1 MVMHAINALRRSLPD
16 ASCAIVVAPDRVDYW
31 HELCRQHRFNS
42 PAVVVGGDTRWQS
55 VKNALDAAP
64 ADAEVVAIHDGA
76 RPLPSAAVIQ
86 AVTDA
91 LTEPAVHGAVPA
103 VAVTDSL
110 RMVTYEGSKPVDRS
124 LLRAVQ
130 TPQVFRAELL
140 RQAYRLPYQP
150 TFTDDASVMEAAGF
164 TAIALTEGSPDNIKI
179 TNPRDIAIAE
189 AIMQL
194 SAQ

>member
-1 MVMHAINALRRSLPD
+1 MHAINALRHALPE
-16 ASCAIVVAPDRVDYW
+16 ASCAIVLAADRVDFW
-31 HELCRQHRFNS
+31 RELCRQHRFDS
-42 PAVVVGGDTRWQS
+42 PAVIVGGDTRWQS

-64 ADAEVVAIHDGA
+64 AEAEVVAIHDGA

-91 LTEPAVHGAVPA
+91 LTEPTVHGAVPA

-110 RMVTYEGSKPVDRS
+110 RMVTDGVSKPVDRS

-140 RQAYRLPYQP
+140 RRAYQLPYQP

-164 TAIALTEGSPDNIKI
+164 STIALTPGSPDNLKI

-189 AIMQL
+189 AIMNL
-194 SAQ
+194 SAK

>member
-1 MVMHAINALRRSLPD
+1 MHAINALRHALPE
-16 ASCAIVVAPDRVDYW
+16 ASCAIVLAADRVDFW
-31 HELCRQHRFNS
+31 RELCRQHRFDS
-42 PAVVVGGDTRWQS
+42 PAVIVGGDTRWQS
-55 VKNALDAAP
+55 VKNALYAAP
-64 ADAEVVAIHDGA
+64 AEAEVVAIHDGA
-76 RPLPSAAVIQ
+76 RPLPSVAVIQ
-86 AVTDA
+86 AVTNA
-91 LTEPAVHGAVPA
+91 LTEPTMHGAVPA

-110 RMVTYEGSKPVDRS
+110 RMVTDGGSKPVDRS

-140 RQAYRLPYQP
+140 RRAYQLPYQP

-164 TAIALTEGSPDNIKI
+164 SAIALTSGSPDNLKI

-189 AIMQL
+189 AIMNL

>member
-1 MVMHAINALRRSLPD
+1 MHAINALRHALPE
-16 ASCAIVVAPDRVDYW
+16 ASCAIVLAADRVDFW
-31 HELCRQHRFNS
+31 RELCHEHRFDS
-42 PAVVVGGDTRWQS
+42 PAVIVGGDTRWQS

-64 ADAEVVAIHDGA
+64 AEAEVVAIHDGA

-91 LTEPAVHGAVPA
+91 LTEPTVHGAVPA

-110 RMVTYEGSKPVDRS
+110 RMVTSEGSKPVDRS

-140 RQAYRLPYQP
+140 RRAYQLPYQP

-164 TAIALTEGSPDNIKI
+164 STIALTPGSPDNLKI

-189 AIMQL
+189 AIMNL
-194 SAQ
+194 SAK

>member
-1 MVMHAINALRRSLPD
+1 MHAINALRHALPE
-16 ASCAIVVAPDRVDYW
+16 ASCAIVLAADRVDFW
-31 HELCRQHRFNS
+31 RELCREHRFDS
-42 PAVVVGGDTRWQS
+42 PAVIVGGDTRWQS

-64 ADAEVVAIHDGA
+64 AEAEVVAIHDGA
-76 RPLPSAAVIQ
+76 RPLPSVAVIQ
-86 AVTDA
+86 EVTDA
-91 LTEPAVHGAVPA
+91 LTEPTVHGAVPA

-110 RMVTYEGSKPVDRS
+110 RMVTAEGSKPVDRS

-140 RQAYRLPYQP
+140 RRAYQLPYQP

-164 TAIALTEGSPDNIKI
+164 SAIALTEGSPDNLKI

-189 AIMQL
+189 AIMNL

>member
-1 MVMHAINALRRSLPD
+1 MHAINALRHALPE
-16 ASCAIVVAPDRVDYW
+16 ASCAIVLAADRVDFW
-31 HELCRQHRFNS
+31 RELCREHRFDS
-42 PAVVVGGDTRWQS
+42 PAVIVGGDTRWQS

-64 ADAEVVAIHDGA
+64 AEAEVVAIHDGA
-76 RPLPSAAVIQ
+76 RPLPSATVIQ

-91 LTEPAVHGAVPA
+91 LTEPTVHGAVPA

-110 RMVTYEGSKPVDRS
+110 RMVTSEGSKPVDRS

-140 RQAYRLPYQP
+140 RRAYQLPYQP

-164 TAIALTEGSPDNIKI
+164 SAIALTPGSPDNLKI

-189 AIMQL
+189 AIMNL

>member
-1 MVMHAINALRRSLPD
+1 MHAINALRHALPE
-16 ASCAIVVAPDRVDYW
+16 ASCAIVLAADRVDFW
-31 HELCRQHRFNS
+31 RELCREHRFDS
-42 PAVVVGGDTRWQS
+42 PAVIVGGDTRWQS

-91 LTEPAVHGAVPA
+91 LTEPTVHGAVPA

-110 RMVTYEGSKPVDRS
+110 RMVTDEGSKPVDRS

-140 RQAYRLPYQP
+140 RRAYQLPYQP

-164 TAIALTEGSPDNIKI
+164 SAIILTSGSPDNLKI

-189 AIMQL
+189 AIMHL